1 MATNIP
7 EPYWNP
13 VHECFPLHPPM
24 RALSFGCLD
33 SDDNSRQAPGVIV
46 GLWPISMEFGDG
58 RYLDSLLLNC
68 THFSELREEVMD
80 EMRKSVHELLRSNL
94 ASDELDMN
102 VTDDREALHRRLLK
116 QITNEQHIEKG

>member
-1 MATNIP
+1 
-7 EPYWNP
+7 
-13 VHECFPLHPPM
+13 
-24 RALSFGCLD
+24 
-33 SDDNSRQAPGVIV
+33 
-46 GLWPISMEFGDG
+46 MEFGDG